1 MAPEEEESLVAT
13 FKKRN
18 SVHVEGL
25 NTRNAQKGG
34 YTESMNESQRKEER
48 GGGIELSIMDHYPDS
63 IYNPS
68 ERGTV
73 CTSALTYARGKTVA
87 RAARVISLIQF
98 RSGAHIVERENSPS
112 AK

>member
-1 MAPEEEESLVAT
+1 MAAEEGSPVAT
-13 FKKRN
+13 FEKRN

-48 GGGIELSIMDHYPDS
+48 GKRFRLSIMDHYPDS

-68 ERGTV
+68 ERGT
-73 CTSALTYARGKTVA
+73 
-87 RAARVISLIQF
+87 F
-98 RSGAHIVERENSPS
+98 RPFYDPS
-112 AK
+112 D